1 MTRREQNLV
10 DILAAIVRLHRDGDQ
25 AKLAE
30 GMKLVEAVA
39 MFPSP
44 VHCEGA
50 ALDLAKLS
58 PPPPSDRPGIFN
70 GGVFFTPGRE
80 PVTPKAKP

>member
-10 DILAAIVRLHRDGDQ
+10 DILAALVRLHRDGDT

-30 GMKLVEAVA
+30 GVKLVEAVA

-58 PPPPSDRPGIFN
+58 PPPPPSDRPGIFK
-70 GGVFFTPGRE
+70 GGVFLTPRTAPKKE
-80 PVTPKAKP
+80 P